1 MEWPEG
7 RREPGLDRGRDE
19 GGDAAVPRRARRRSR
34 GAFIF
39 ITPVPVRPRRRGE
52 RRSLRT
58 DFFSRRIS
66 PPTSPRF
73 QYPPS
78 APFNSAEELGDGGDI
93 VVEPGPDDSAR
104 GRRTIRVPPGTGLWM
119 SPYVYGR
126 LPKCWGEDSDE
137 AVARYRPERWAA
149 MRENGESAPDAYM
162 PFGGGPRVCLGS
174 RFATLEGKARAIS
187 HWSPYDRVRVVNADP

>member
-1 MEWPEG
+1 LTSTPTFASLVWT
-7 RREPGLDRGRDE
+7 LD
-19 GGDAAVPRRARRRSR
+19 P
-34 GAFIF
+34 
-39 ITPVPVRPRRRGE
+39 
-52 RRSLRT
+52 
-58 DFFSRRIS
+58 
-66 PPTSPRF
+66 
-73 QYPPS
+73 Q
-78 APFNSAEELGDGGDI
+78 AEELGDGGDI